1 MQEIKKTDAEWRAEL
16 TPEQYKICRQCGT
29 EPAFTGEYW
38 NCHDAGIY
46 RCVCCSHPLFDAT
59 AKFESGSGWPS
70 FWQPLKVT
78 NRHDEETTY
87 DENRSPCVPHLN
99 PLPKGE
105 EANERLRE
113 SHVNVSIRRD
123 TSPREGDAEGYPMP
137 AASPNRC
144 HGMIRDEV
152 NCAHCGAHLGH
163 VFPDGPAPSG
173 LRFCI
178 NSAALALDR
187 S

>member
-70 FWQPLKVT
+70 FWQPLQAT
-78 NRHDEETTY
+78 
-87 DENRSPCVPHLN
+87 
-99 PLPKGE
+99 
-105 EANERLRE
+105 
-113 SHVNVSIRRD
+113 NVSVRRD

-152 NCAHCGAHLGH
+152 NCAHCSAHLGH